1 MYIVYTLIIPL
12 ITAALCVLA
21 GRNNARM
28 AAYIAVIGMTISAAL
43 FSADWFIGISGIA
56 VLDSIATAAGF
67 SAQALPIAYVVTV
80 VGALIAWYS
89 TVYMGRAGRTYYPLL
104 LLIIGTTAAAVLSVN
119 LATFYILFEIGTLS
133 TAFLVT
139 YRGGRAFE
147 AATKFI
153 VLNSIGSSFALIA
166 LILMFVNYG
175 ALDIASFGTLSNS
188 TVLLI
193 SLFLF
198 IGLGTKIGAVPM
210 HSWVPDTYDE
220 APTPVSTFLAGTV
233 KAATAF
239 MLIRFLFALHPMLDV
254 VLLFI
259 AVTAVITVG
268 VGAIMSYTQKDLKRF
283 LAYSSIEQ
291 AGIILFAVGIGT
303 SAALTGGIFHIINN
317 MLMKSLIFLCVGAII
332 AATRQRHME
341 SLGSLAT
348 KLPVVATG
356 FLIGALA
363 LSGIPP
369 LNGFV
374 SEYMILQAG
383 FQKGG
388 YYPALSV
395 VLLVLTFIMF
405 AAYIRAFQRVFLA
418 AARGE
423 REVAISYLSIYII
436 IPIVILSI
444 LCIVLGVYPTP
455 VIDAISR
462 ISIAIVG
469 G

>member
-1 MYIVYTLIIPL
+1 MYILYTLIIPL
-12 ITAALCVLA
+12 ITAALCALT
-21 GRNNARM
+21 GRNNARIT
-28 AAYIAVIGMTISAAL
+28 AYIAVIGMTVSAIL
-43 FSADWFIGISGIA
+43 FSADWFIGINVIA
-56 VLDSIATAAGF
+56 GLDSIATAIGL
-67 SAQALPIAYVVTV
+67 SAQGLPIAYVVTV
-80 VGALIAWYS
+80 VGTIVVWYS
-89 TVYMGRAGRTYYPLL
+89 MAYMGDARWSYYPLL
-104 LLIIGTTAAAVLSVN
+104 LLIISTTAAAVISVN
-119 LATFYILFEIGTLS
+119 LATFYVFFEIGTLS

-139 YRGGRAFE
+139 YRGGKAFE

-153 VLNSIGSSFALIA
+153 ILNSIGSSFVLIA

-175 ALDIASFGTLSNS
+175 TLDIALFGTLSSS

-198 IGLGTKIGAVPM
+198 IGLGTKIGVVPM

-239 MLIRFLFALHPMLDV
+239 MLIRFLFALHPSLDV

-259 AVTAVITVG
+259 SVTAVLTVG
-268 VGAIMSYTQKDLKRF
+268 VGALMSYTQKDLKRF

-291 AGIILFAVGIGT
+291 AGIILFAIGIGT
-303 SAALTGGIFHIINN
+303 SAAVTGGIFQIINN
-317 MLMKSLIFLCVGAII
+317 MLMKSLVFLCVGAVI
-332 AATRQRHME
+332 AATKQRHME
-341 SLGSLAT
+341 SLGSVAT
-348 KLPVVATG
+348 KMPVVAAG
-356 FLIGALA
+356 FVIGALA

-405 AAYIRAFQRVFLA
+405 AAYIRAFQRVFLTV
-418 AARGE
+418 GE
-423 REVAISYLSIYII
+423 EKKETEVSYLSIYII

-444 LCIVLGVYPTP
+444 LCVLLGIFPTP
-455 VIDAISR
+455 VVDVCNQL
-462 ISIAIVG
+462 SIAIVG

>member
-1 MYIVYTLIIPL
+1 MYILYTLVIPL
-12 ITAALCVLA
+12 ITAALCALS

-28 AAYIAVIGMTISAAL
+28 TAHIAVIGMTISAVL
-43 FSADWFIGISGIA
+43 FSAEWFIGISGIA
-56 VLDSIATAAGF
+56 SLDSIATAAGF

-80 VGALIAWYS
+80 VGAIIAWYS
-89 TVYMGRAGRTYYPLL
+89 MVYMGRAGRTYYPLL

-175 ALDIASFGTLSNS
+175 TLDIASFGTLSNS
-188 TVLLI
+188 ATLLI

-239 MLIRFLFALHPMLDV
+239 MLIRFLFALHPVVDV

-259 AVTAVITVG
+259 SVTAVITVG

-303 SAALTGGIFHIINN
+303 SAAVTGGIFHIINN

-341 SLGSLAT
+341 SLGGLAT
-348 KLPVVATG
+348 KLPVVAAG

-395 VLLVLTFIMF
+395 IMLVLTFFMF
-405 AAYIRAFQRVFLA
+405 AAYIRAFQRVFLVVGA
-418 AARGE
+418 E
-423 REVAISYLSIYII
+423 QREIEVSYLSIYII

-444 LCIVLGVYPTP
+444 LCVLLGVFPTP
-455 VIDAISR
+455 VINVINQLSV
-462 ISIAIVG
+462 AIVG